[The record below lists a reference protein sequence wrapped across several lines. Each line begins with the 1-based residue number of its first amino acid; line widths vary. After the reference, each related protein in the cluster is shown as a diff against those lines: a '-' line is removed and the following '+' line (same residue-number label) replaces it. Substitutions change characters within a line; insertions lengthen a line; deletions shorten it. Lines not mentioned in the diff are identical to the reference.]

1 MKKNRIILIIAVI
14 VATFILF
21 LYAYVFRGTGLSKET
36 SDWGAFGTYA
46 ALGLSILSISLIYI
60 TYCEQRN
67 SNNISR
73 SEHHIATMSNTIIE
87 LAEKSHSSLESSYS
101 KFRAHFSGSSYD
113 IPNYEYDGI
122 IRVFKLYYSTA
133 IDYNDSIIQNRLF
146 RYIYHC
152 IHSVL
157 HDKFLK
163 KGDKQSRIT
172 EISCMIPEC
181 VRIMFFCWLLQYH
194 PKVIREYYE
203 LGLFYLND
211 TSLHLLSDLISYV
224 CTGMCPP
231 KRQHQAVN
239 PDDIIYD
246 DAPDETFNETY
257 LRLTSQKTDNN

>member
-1 MKKNRIILIIAVI
+1 
-14 VATFILF
+14 
-21 LYAYVFRGTGLSKET
+21 
-36 SDWGAFGTYA
+36 
-46 ALGLSILSISLIYI
+46 
-60 TYCEQRN
+60 
-67 SNNISR
+67 
-73 SEHHIATMSNTIIE
+73 MSNTIIE

-224 CTGMCPP
+224 CTGMRPP

-239 PDDIIYD
+239 PDDIIYE
-246 DAPDETFNETY
+246 DAPDKTFNET
-257 LRLTSQKTDNN
+257 